1 MQEGLDPLLGSSEM
15 AHGALAESAHEPTGP
30 ESPDPWRFGT
40 GRLRQI
46 VAYGRKVFDLGR
58 HLGRVEDSR
67 RKPMTEASAVA
78 TAVFFTGL
86 LRIRSFNALEPRLG
100 ERSFLRLLGKGEDV
114 ESLCSADTLGRS
126 LRVMSFQSVQRM
138 YVGMVSQAER
148 NKVFREGWHGALRN
162 FAIDGWE
169 PIASF
174 KRHCSSCL
182 TRQVTKEVRGE
193 KVKVPQYY
201 HAYVVALFLDDRFN
215 VLLDFEPLLPKD
227 VEGCEAKP
235 ESKHEGELP
244 AALRLIRRVK
254 ATYGWLDVV
263 VADALYANGP
273 LLTVAK
279 DLKLGTV
286 LIAKKEGEQPLKGAY
301 RIWGQTP
308 PQKVVEDEK
317 KQERVELWQTPKLET
332 LDSYDGEIRVV
343 RAHVFDLKKPQQ
355 DKHTWCALVTGA
367 PLRLAPEKIIAIAR
381 RRWQIEN
388 AFHQW
393 TTHWYFDHVF
403 VLDGHAIQ
411 TLFGLFFAAHNL
423 LTFFLYLQ
431 LKSYGRDRGK
441 DVTKTISRFI
451 DECHDDLS
459 RLPGPIWNT
468 S

>member
-1 MQEGLDPLLGSSEM
+1 MVP
-15 AHGALAESAHEPTGP
+15 GALDERALEPTGP
-30 ESPDPWRFGT
+30 EAPDPWRFGA

-46 VAYGRKVFDLGR
+46 VAYGRKVFDLR
-58 HLGRVEDSR
+58 QHLDRVEDSR
-67 RKPMTEASAVA
+67 RKPMTEASSVA
-78 TAVFFTGL
+78 AAVFFTGL
-86 LRIRSFNALEPRLG
+86 LRIRSFNALEPRLR

-126 LRVMSFQSVQRM
+126 LRAMSFESVRET
-138 YVGMVSQAER
+138 YAGMVSRAER
-148 NKVFREGWHGALRN
+148 NKVFREGWHGALRY

-169 PIASF
+169 PISSF
-174 KRHCSSCL
+174 NRHCSSCL
-182 TRQVTKEVRGE
+182 TRMVTKEVRGK
-193 KVKVPQYY
+193 KVELPQYY

-254 ATYGWLDVV
+254 ATFGWLDVV

-279 DLKLGTV
+279 DLKLGAV

-308 PQKVVEDEK
+308 PHRVVVDEK
-317 KQERVELWQTPKLET
+317 KQERIELWDTPKLET
-332 LDSYDGEIRVV
+332 LDSYDGEFRVV
-343 RAHVFDLKKPQQ
+343 RGHVHDLKKPQE

-367 PLRLAPEKIIAIAR
+367 PLRLPPEKIIAIAR

-388 AFHQW
+388 TFHQW

-411 TLFGLFFAAHNL
+411 ALFGLFFAAYNL

-431 LKSYGRDRGK
+431 LKSYGRDRGR

-451 DECHDDLS
+451 DECRDDLP
-459 RLPGPIWNT
+459 LLTEPIWNT

>member
-1 MQEGLDPLLGSSEM
+1 M
-15 AHGALAESAHEPTGP
+15 
-30 ESPDPWRFGT
+30 
-40 GRLRQI
+40 RQI
-46 VAYGRKVFDLGR
+46 VAYGRKVFGLR
-58 HLGRVEDSR
+58 QHLGRVEDSR
-67 RKPMTEASAVA
+67 RKPMTEASSVA

-86 LRIRSFNALEPRLG
+86 LRIRSFNALEPKLS
-100 ERSFLRLLGKGEDV
+100 ERSFLRLLGKREDV

-126 LRVMSFQSVQRM
+126 LRAMSFESVRAM

-148 NKVFREGWHGALRN
+148 NKVFREGWHGALRY

-169 PIASF
+169 PISSF
-174 KRHCSSCL
+174 NRHCPSCL
-182 TRQVTKEVRGE
+182 TRLVTKEVRGE
-193 KVKVPQYY
+193 KVEVTQYY
-201 HAYVVALFLDDRFN
+201 HAYVVALLLDDRFN

-227 VEGCEAKP
+227 VEGCQAKP

-254 ATYGWLDVV
+254 ATFGWLDVV

-279 DLKLGTV
+279 ELRLGAV

-308 PQKVVEDEK
+308 PQRVVVDEE
-317 KQERVELWQTPKLET
+317 KQERLELWETPTIET
-332 LDSYDGEIRVV
+332 LDSYDGELRVV
-343 RAHVFDLKKPQQ
+343 RGFVYDLKRPQE

-367 PLRLAPEKIIAIAR
+367 PLRLPSEKIIAIAR

-388 AFHQW
+388 VFHQW

-403 VLDGHAIQ
+403 VFDGHAIQ
-411 TLFGLFFAAHNL
+411 ALFGLFFAAYNL

-451 DECHDDLS
+451 DECRDDLPLLTES
-459 RLPGPIWNT
+459 IWDT

>member
-1 MQEGLDPLLGSSEM
+1 
-15 AHGALAESAHEPTGP
+15 
-30 ESPDPWRFGT
+30 
-40 GRLRQI
+40 
-46 VAYGRKVFDLGR
+46 
-58 HLGRVEDSR
+58 
-67 RKPMTEASAVA
+67 MTEASAVA

-86 LRIRSFNALEPRLG
+86 LRIRSFNALEPRLS
-100 ERSFLRLLGKGEDV
+100 ERPFLRLLGKGEAV

-126 LRVMSFQSVQRM
+126 LRAMSFESVRAI

-148 NKVFREGWHGALRN
+148 NKVFREGWHGALRY

-169 PIASF
+169 PISSF
-174 KRHCSSCL
+174 NRHCPSCL
-182 TRQVTKEVRGE
+182 TRQVTKEVRGK
-193 KVKVPQYY
+193 KVQVTQYY

-235 ESKHEGELP
+235 ESAHEGELP

-254 ATYGWLDVV
+254 ATFGWLDVV

-273 LLTVAK
+273 LLTMAK

-286 LIAKKEGEQPLKGAY
+286 LIAKKEGDQPLKGAY

-308 PQKVVEDEK
+308 PQRVVVDEK
-317 KQERVELWQTPKLET
+317 SQTRLELWDTPKLET
-332 LDSYDGEIRVV
+332 LDSYDGELRVV
-343 RAHVFDLKKPQQ
+343 RGDVYDLKRPQE
-355 DKHTWCALVTGA
+355 DKRTWCALVTGS
-367 PLRLAPEKIIAIAR
+367 PLRLPTAKIIAIAR

-411 TLFGLFFAAHNL
+411 ALFGLFFAAYNL

-451 DECHDDLS
+451 DECRDDLPLLTES
-459 RLPGPIWNT
+459 IWNT